1 MKVKTATLIQLPAR
15 ISQLNVAVSGI
26 NFALLCIVS
35 MVLIRLAIP
44 ADPTEPGTWL
54 ADPANRRGVYF
65 ALHLVPF
72 MGLAFLWFM
81 AVLRHRIGTD
91 AGRLESTVFLGSGM
105 LFVGTLFAAAAIT
118 RGLMDTVIAER
129 FHFTRDTYEIGRS
142 VTYTL
147 VTVFGIRMGAAF
159 IFATSALARRAG
171 ILPKWLAYVG
181 YAVGNVLL
189 LVIKDFAWI
198 ELLFPSWVLLVS
210 LYILIAD
217 LRRGWRGEVPLSP
230 GPDTDL

>member
-1 MKVKTATLIQLPAR
+1 MKVKTATLIELPAR
-15 ISQLNVAVSGI
+15 ISRPNVAVSGI
-26 NFALLCIVS
+26 NFAVLCIVS

-44 ADPTEPGTWL
+44 PDPTEPGTWL

-129 FHFTRDTYEIGRS
+129 FHFTRDTYAIGRS
-142 VTYTL
+142 VT
-147 VTVFGIRMGAAF
+147 
-159 IFATSALARRAG
+159 
-171 ILPKWLAYVG
+171 
-181 YAVGNVLL
+181 
-189 LVIKDFAWI
+189 
-198 ELLFPSWVLLVS
+198 
-210 LYILIAD
+210 
-217 LRRGWRGEVPLSP
+217 
-230 GPDTDL
+230 

>member
-1 MKVKTATLIQLPAR
+1 MKVKAATLIEIQAR
-15 ISQLNVAVSGI
+15 MSRLNVAVSGI
-26 NFALLCIVS
+26 NFAVLCIVS

-118 RGLMDTVIAER
+118 RGHQGLRLDRAALSGVGAVGQPVHPR
-129 FHFTRDTYEIGRS
+129 CGLSPRLAGRS
-142 VTYTL
+142 ST
-147 VTVFGIRMGAAF
+147 I
-159 IFATSALARRAG
+159 AG
-171 ILPKWLAYVG
+171 P
-181 YAVGNVLL
+181 
-189 LVIKDFAWI
+189 
-198 ELLFPSWVLLVS
+198 
-210 LYILIAD
+210 
-217 LRRGWRGEVPLSP
+217 
-230 GPDTDL
+230 